1 MRKPLAVTLVLIVGI
16 ALSCPGDS
24 FALSIFSLADAG
36 AGPADPRPN
45 SNFAASSFATA
56 AGALG
61 PINTI
66 TFETL
71 PTGFTNPL
79 GAASGV
85 TVSFSG
91 AFDAVGFPALIGV
104 TTNSGDP
111 TALGYNTTVG
121 GSKYLGF
128 VPQFEAPSAT
138 LTFSFSTPINSF
150 GTYITGLEEG
160 IDGVVTVEFNDGAL
174 QSFLLSDPIGGGVQF
189 FGFTDAG
196 HAISA
201 VSFVETD
208 VSSSTRDILG
218 IDDVSYTVIPEPGT
232 LLLLGSTLA
241 GLGFLS
247 RRTGKTQ
254 KLDHNPGEALE
265 PWR

>member
-16 ALSCPGDS
+16 VLFCPRESLALSV
-24 FALSIFSLADAG
+24 FSLADAG

-45 SNFAASSFATA
+45 SNFAAASFATA

-66 TFETL
+66 TFENL
-71 PTGFTNPL
+71 LTGFSNPL
-79 GAASGV
+79 GAAPGV
-85 TVSFSG
+85 TATFSG
-91 AFDAVGFPALIGV
+91 AFDAVSFPSLIGV
-104 TTNSGDP
+104 TTNSSDP

-138 LTFSFSTPINSF
+138 LTFSFSTPITSF
-150 GTYITGLEEG
+150 GAYITGLEDD
-160 IDGVVTVEFNDGAL
+160 IDGVVTVQFNDGAL

-189 FGFTDAG
+189 FGFTDPG

-201 VSFVETD
+201 VSFVETG
-208 VSSSTRDILG
+208 VSASTRDIWG
-218 IDDVSYTVIPEPGT
+218 IDDVSYTVVPEPGT
-232 LLLLGSTLA
+232 LLLLGSSLA
-241 GLGFLS
+241 GFGFLW

>member
-1 MRKPLAVTLVLIVGI
+1 MRKAVAVTLVLIVAI
-16 ALSCPGDS
+16 ALSCPRES
-24 FALSIFSLADAG
+24 RALTIFSLADAG

-45 SNFAASSFATA
+45 SNFAAASFAAA

-66 TFETL
+66 TFENL
-71 PTGFTNPL
+71 ATGFTNPL
-79 GAASGV
+79 GAAPGV
-85 TVSFSG
+85 TATFSG
-91 AFDAVGFPALIGV
+91 AFDTVSSPSLIGV

-138 LTFSFSTPINSF
+138 LTFSFSTPINAF
-150 GTYITGLEEG
+150 GAYITGLEDG
-160 IDGVVTVEFNDGAL
+160 IAGVVTVQFNDGSP

-201 VSFVETD
+201 VSFLETG
-208 VSSSTRDILG
+208 VSGTRDIWG
-218 IDDVSYTVIPEPGT
+218 IDDVSYSVVPEPGT
-232 LLLLGSTLA
+232 LLLLGSSLA
-241 GLGFLS
+241 GLGFLW
-247 RRTGKTQ
+247 RRIGKTQ
-254 KLDHNPGEALE
+254 TLDHNPGEGLE
-265 PWR
+265 P